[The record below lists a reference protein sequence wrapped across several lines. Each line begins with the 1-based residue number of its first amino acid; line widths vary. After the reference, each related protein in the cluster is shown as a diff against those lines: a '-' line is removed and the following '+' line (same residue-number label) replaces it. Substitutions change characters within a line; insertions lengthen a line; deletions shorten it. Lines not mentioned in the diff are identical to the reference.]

1 MPSRERTSYFLKA
14 TEAIRASSPAKPAKP
29 VIPSQKKSPFSV
41 QAANIRAS
49 LNATTT
55 KLQKLAKLA
64 SSKSYAFGDPIKDI
78 DELSF
83 VIKEDIIH
91 LQRAV
96 QDMQAELRSRQKGES
111 KQEQE
116 HSATVVSSL
125 KNSLATATQNF
136 SQVLNQQAQSMQEKQ
151 DRRVQFS
158 NPNSATRAGGS
169 RNNLMLAGCGGEDE
183 DDDENDDC
191 VLDMGQLVQVNPQ
204 NEYHESR
211 AIAVEN
217 IQKTMLE
224 LGEVFTQLA
233 LTVEMQK
240 LQMQAIDQN
249 TEVAIV
255 HVNDAQN
262 MWVQYLDSISSNR
275 MLAMKVFGI
284 LMTFALFFIV
294 FLK

>member
-1 MPSRERTSYFLKA
+1 MPSRERTSDFLKA

-136 SQVLNQQAQSMQEKQ
+136 SQVLTQQAQSMQEKQ

-158 NPNSATRAGGS
+158 NPNSASRAGGA
-169 RNNLMLAGCGGEDE
+169 RNNLMLAGLDDDE
-183 DDDENDDC
+183 DDDENDDV

>member
-1 MPSRERTSYFLKA
+1 MPCRERTSDFLKA
-14 TEAIRASSPAKPAKP
+14 TEAIRASSPAKPSS
-29 VIPSQKKSPFSV
+29 ITPSLKKSTFSI

-83 VIKEDIIH
+83 VIKEDIIQ

-96 QDMQAELRSRQKGES
+96 QDMQAELRSKQKGES

-116 HSATVVSSL
+116 HSVTVVGSL
-125 KNSLATATQNF
+125 KAGLATATQSF
-136 SQVLNQQAQSMQEKQ
+136 QQVLQTQHQSMQEKQ
-151 DRRVQFS
+151 DRRVQYSASRPGSAVFGRG
-158 NPNSATRAGGS
+158 NSLASAG
-169 RNNLMLAGCGGEDE
+169 L
-183 DDDENDDC
+183 DDDDDDDDDDAV
-191 VLDMGQLVQVNPQ
+191 VLDMGQLVQTNPQ

-217 IQKTMLE
+217 IQKTMLD
-224 LGEVFTQLA
+224 LGEVFQQLA
-233 LTVEMQK
+233 ITVEQQK
-240 LQMQAIDQN
+240 LQLATIDGH
-249 TEVAIV
+249 TETAIV
-255 HVNDAQN
+255 NVNEAQS
-262 MWVQYLDSISSNR
+262 MWVKYLDSISSNR